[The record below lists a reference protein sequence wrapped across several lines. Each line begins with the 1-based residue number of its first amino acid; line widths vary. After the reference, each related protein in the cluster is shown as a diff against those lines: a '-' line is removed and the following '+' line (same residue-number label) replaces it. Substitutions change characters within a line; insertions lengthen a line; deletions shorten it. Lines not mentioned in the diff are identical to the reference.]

1 MLKLQDL
8 PLVLLLC
15 SHALASDRL
24 IIEKITCKKTATG
37 VSSIA
42 KTGAKALG
50 AIVGGGK
57 VAAKHGVVAAASGVQ
72 KSVEDMPTTAADIA
86 QSAANGSKSGLEALK
101 FMDENFSGSDDLFVN
116 IDGKK
121 VFPKGTNYY
130 GINAGESINPNID
143 FSFEGGC
150 TIQFIEH
157 DRVGAHDNL
166 GTIVINTAP
175 YDKKNPG
182 KDFRVD
188 GAILMSPIEGSIYL
202 VDYRVE
208 RNKGLE
214 VGEQWQVCGT
224 DMCRRCAERW
234 CAGSHDVLH
243 GINMY
248 RYKPNSHGCRFPSI
262 RRTSIE
268 VDNKKNSSSS
278 DDPDWYLQICSTKLS
293 SPLTKPPQG
302 SMNFTGTYTFARY
315 TNRQGN
321 LGEKPDRAWFSG

>member
-1 MLKLQDL
+1 MLKLQHL
-8 PLVLLLC
+8 PIALLLC

-188 GAILMSPIEGSIYL
+188 NAILMSFIERSIYF

-243 GINMY
+243 GINMF
-248 RYKPNSHGCRFPSI
+248 RNKPHSNSNGCRFPSI
-262 RRTSIE
+262 HRDLI
-268 VDNKKNSSSS
+268 VIK
-278 DDPDWYLQICSTKLS
+278 DPDWYLQICSTKLS
-293 SPLTKPPQG
+293 SPLTKPPKD
-302 SMNFTGTYTFARY
+302 STAFTGTVTFARA
-315 TNRQGN
+315 TNRQGL
-321 LGEKPDRAWFSG
+321 LGEKPDRTWFSG